1 VTQSVKHP
9 TLLGFGS
16 GHDLMGPEIKPRE
29 GLLTQW
35 GVLEKSLSLCPAPHS
50 LACSLPLSKINL

>member
-1 VTQSVKHP
+1 
-9 TLLGFGS
+9 
-16 GHDLMGPEIKPRE
+16 MGPEIEPRE